1 LPSGRGLS
9 RGLRVKYTCR
19 ENVSRTM
26 LERTD
31 QSVDNSELRFAAVML
46 VVSAIILVA
55 IIREAR
61 ADGR

>member
-1 LPSGRGLS
+1 
-9 RGLRVKYTCR
+9 
-19 ENVSRTM
+19 M

-31 QSVDNSELRFAAVML
+31 QSVDGSELRFAAVML